1 MSLLRNFIIFLIY
14 INSLSYALQCTTD
27 CYFQSNL
34 STTFEIPK
42 SCNQIILAKN
52 CGIRMSFS
60 YSPYYSSLSFNLQH
74 SNYSLGDF
82 YSASVELSDGGSFDF
97 YYSID
102 HTCNHKD
109 DCAIEFA
116 NNNIRNILRRLD
128 FNHADL
134 IRELSPLL
142 STNVSI
148 ETSDVACFDSNE
160 RVRQCGIV
168 TKPGLCQA
176 AQQLTGRQK
185 TNRTCNYESY
195 RGEKSVSIYDFGSFA
210 SFSITCNRSLCN
222 GPMTQQAIKEI
233 MFKYNITKTIGGRLN
248 NGLRLSLSSTF
259 LLSIIVFLLYA

>member
-27 CYFQSNL
+27 CSFQSNL

-42 SCNQIILAKN
+42 SCNQIISGKY

-82 YSASVELSDGGSFDF
+82 YSASVELSDGGSFSF
-97 YYSID
+97 YYSIS
-102 HTCNHKD
+102 HHCSHKD

-116 NNNIRNILRRLD
+116 NNNIPNIFRRLD
-128 FNHADL
+128 FNYRDMH
-134 IRELSPLL
+134 RELVPLL

-148 ETSDVACFDSNE
+148 DTTDLPCFDSNE

-168 TKPGLCQA
+168 TKPGLCEA
-176 AQQLTGRQK
+176 TQQLTGRQK

-222 GPMTQQAIKEI
+222 GPVTQQAVKEI
-233 MFKYNITKTIGGRLN
+233 MFKYNITKTIDGRLN
-248 NGLRLSLSSTF
+248 NGLRLSLSSTI
-259 LLSIIVFLLYA
+259 LLSIIIFLLYA